1 MQSKPVPERRA
12 NPHLMNPIYENG
24 ASRLHSRRRPDW
36 FEVLFGV
43 VLGMALF
50 ASIGLCLALLA
61 GSLWAAVWFWTD
73 LVRRLTG

>member
-1 MQSKPVPERRA
+1 LNSTLDTRRA
-12 NPHLMNPIYENG
+12 MTNG
-24 ASRLHSRRRPDW
+24 RAVHSRRRRPDW

-50 ASIGLCLALLA
+50 ASIGLCVALLA